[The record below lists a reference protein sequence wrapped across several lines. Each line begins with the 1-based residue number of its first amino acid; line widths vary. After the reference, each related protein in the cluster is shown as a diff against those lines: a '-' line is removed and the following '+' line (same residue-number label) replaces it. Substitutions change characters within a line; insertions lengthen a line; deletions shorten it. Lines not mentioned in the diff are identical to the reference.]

1 MRNYLLRRLF
11 QAVFVL
17 WAAYTLSFGVLYLL
31 PGDPATIMASGGGDA
46 STVTQA
52 QIDALRH
59 QYGLDRPAA
68 DQYATRLL
76 HAVQG
81 DLGRSVQSGVKVTD
95 LLGQALPTTVQL
107 AAAAMLL
114 AVTLG
119 TALAL
124 AGSWTRRG
132 WLRQLLLSLPAL
144 GVSAPTFWV
153 GLVLVQLLS
162 FRWRLFPAFG
172 DAGPA
177 ALVLPSVTLALPGA
191 ALIAQVL
198 AKGLRTALA
207 EPYIQTALAKGAS
220 RRRVLFGHALRNA
233 SVPSLTLAGIMA
245 GNVLGGAVV
254 VETVFARAGIGRE
267 TAAAVTA
274 QDIPVVQG
282 VVVLGAVTFVLTTL
296 AVDLLQPLLDP
307 RITTTTTTTRP
318 AVRT

>member
-17 WAAYTLSFGVLYLL
+17 WAAYTVTFGVLYLL
-31 PGDPATIMASGGGDA
+31 PGDPATIMAAGGGDA
-46 STVTQA
+46 STVTPEQTE
-52 QIDALRH
+52 ALRH
-59 QYGLDRPAA
+59 QYGLDQPLAE
-68 DQYATRLL
+68 QYGTRLL
-76 HAVQG
+76 HAAHG
-81 DLGRSVQSGVKVTD
+81 DLGRSVQSGTPVTH
-95 LLGQALPTTVQL
+95 LIAQALPTTLQL

-114 AVTLG
+114 AVVLG
-119 TALAL
+119 GALAL
-124 AGSWTRRG
+124 LANWTRSGR
-132 WLRQLLLSLPAL
+132 LLLSLPAV

-162 FRWRLFPAFG
+162 FRWRVFPAFG
-172 DAGPA
+172 DEGLD

-198 AKGLRTALA
+198 ARSLRTALA
-207 EPYIQTALAKGAS
+207 EPYVQTALAKGAG
-220 RRRVLFGHALRNA
+220 RGRILFRHALRNA
-233 SVPSLTLAGIMA
+233 SLPALTLIGVMT

-282 VVVLGAVTFVLTTL
+282 VVVLGAVAFVLTTL
-296 AVDLLQPLLDP
+296 AVDLIHPLLDP
-307 RITTTTTTTRP
+307 RITTTTPRP
-318 AVRT
+318 AVAA